1 MLADLGTFE
10 ICVSKY
16 MSLILLIFIPPQD
29 QMAGSFKKDLKK
41 VDLLT
46 YICDA
51 LLMVEKVSD
60 HKRNLSIHLYAKANN
75 KYLKNYDKSK

>member
-10 ICVSKY
+10 ICASKY

-51 LLMVEKVSD
+51 LLMVEKGIRSQEESVYS
-60 HKRNLSIHLYAKANN
+60 SIC
-75 KYLKNYDKSK
+75 KS